1 MRVTTAIATT
11 FLMVTGLLTA
21 GQIPMAAQES
31 RSQKPSQ
38 TVNKAVNEVRI
49 ESGKKK
55 KNRGKACPTKNFWV
69 GSGWG
74 ADRGRRSHMGM
85 DLGGK
90 RGTPIF
96 AVETGRINRTKKQ
109 SNGSIQ
115 IVLRGKS
122 GSMYYYGHL
131 DSVLIKSGQRVKSG
145 QVIGRMGDT
154 GSPGQVHLHFEYW
167 RSGGESDAINPIKLL
182 RRICK
187 GI

>member
-1 MRVTTAIATT
+1 M
-11 FLMVTGLLTA
+11 
-21 GQIPMAAQES
+21 
-31 RSQKPSQ
+31 
-38 TVNKAVNEVRI
+38 
-49 ESGKKK
+49 
-55 KNRGKACPTKNFWV
+55 
-69 GSGWG
+69 
-74 ADRGRRSHMGM
+74 
-85 DLGGK
+85 
-90 RGTPIF
+90 
-96 AVETGRINRTKKQ
+96 ETGRINRTKKQ